1 LCSFLKRIQNVPAV
15 SLIILGSVIL
25 YFSSEILVKG
35 ASSAANKLKLSQ
47 FFTGLT
53 IVAFATSAP
62 EFFVSLIS
70 AIRGH
75 SDISFGN
82 IIGSNIVNIG
92 LVLGTAFLILEK
104 NKFLNIKVRD
114 LIFLTLSTLFLLI
127 AVILGWISRLF
138 ALFSIIVFII
148 FIYNAFKKSKTT
160 ASDEP
165 TLSWKKDIIFI
176 LLGAVGLPLG
186 ANIFIKGGVLF
197 ATIIGLSE
205 IFIGVTIMAVG
216 TSLPELAASIVAS
229 LKKNHGI
236 SIGNVVGSNIFN
248 VFAVLGL
255 VGLIRPIK
263 VSKDFLSLDIP
274 FLIILSFLTCLFL
287 SRKNTRHYF
296 GGIIIATY
304 LAYIILVL
312 YRG

>member
-1 LCSFLKRIQNVPAV
+1 MLSAV
-15 SLIILGSVIL
+15 SLIVLGSVLL

-70 AIRGH
+70 VIRGH
-75 SDISFGN
+75 ADISFGN

-92 LVLGTAFLILEK
+92 LVLGSSFLILGKNKYLNIKIRDLAFLILSS
-104 NKFLNIKVRD
+104 L
-114 LIFLTLSTLFLLI
+114 LLLI
-127 AVILGWISRLF
+127 AVLLGWVSRLLAF
-138 ALFSIIVFII
+138 VSIIIFVI
-148 FIYNAFKKSKTT
+148 FIYNAFKKAK
-160 ASDEP
+160 AVDSDEP
-165 TLSWKKDIIFI
+165 TLSWKKDVIFI

-186 ANIFIKGGVLF
+186 ANIFIKGGVMF
-197 ATIIGLSE
+197 ATAIGLSE
-205 IFIGVTIMAVG
+205 LFIGVTIMAVG

-248 VFAVLGL
+248 VFAILGL
-255 VGLIRPIK
+255 VGLIQPIK
-263 VSKDFLSLDIP
+263 VSKSFLSLDIP
-274 FLIILSFLTCLFL
+274 FLIILSSLTCLFL

-304 LAYIILVL
+304 LIYIILVL